1 MESSRTR
8 ERARVPSIGRQ
19 ILNHWTT
26 EEVPLEA
33 LEIMATNISWNIYL
47 LYTFQ
52 LFISITL
59 ILTLSLN
66 GKHYHAH
73 FTEESFVRVLWQM
86 IGSTELRKFH
96 SFGSSIPLPL

>member
-8 ERARVPSIGRQ
+8 ERARVPCIGRQ

-26 EEVPLEA
+26 KEVPLEA

-52 LFISITL
+52 LFISIT
-59 ILTLSLN
+59 
-66 GKHYHAH
+66 
-73 FTEESFVRVLWQM
+73 
-86 IGSTELRKFH
+86 
-96 SFGSSIPLPL
+96 